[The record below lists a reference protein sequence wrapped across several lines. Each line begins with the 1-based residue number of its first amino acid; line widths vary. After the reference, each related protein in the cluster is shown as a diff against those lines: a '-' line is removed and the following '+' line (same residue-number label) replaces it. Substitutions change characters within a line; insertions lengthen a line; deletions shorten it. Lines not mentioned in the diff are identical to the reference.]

1 MKKITLII
9 AMLAF
14 TISSVAQS
22 TSEYN
27 EGRFERSKVYAEV
40 AAQEFGLT
48 KEQQQELYE
57 KKVQHYEASYEA
69 AQKFKRGEITKEE
82 KKIPN
87 KKFGKYFNQLTGK
100 NYKQLKPFYDKVHK
114 EIAKLG

>member
-14 TISSVAQS
+14 TFSSVAQKS
-22 TSEYN
+22 DWN

-40 AAQEFGLT
+40 AAKEFNLT

-57 KKVQHYEASYEA
+57 MKVNHYEEQYEA
-69 AQKFKRGEITKEE
+69 TQKFKKGEITKEE
-82 KKIPN
+82 KKNPN

-100 NYKQLKPFYDKVHK
+100 NYKELKPFYEKVKIELDKLK
-114 EIAKLG
+114 